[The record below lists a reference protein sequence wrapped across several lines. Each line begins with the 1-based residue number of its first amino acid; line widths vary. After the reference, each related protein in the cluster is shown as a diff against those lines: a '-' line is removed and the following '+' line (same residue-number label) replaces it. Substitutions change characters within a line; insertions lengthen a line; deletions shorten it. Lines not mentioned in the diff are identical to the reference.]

1 MGGRALLLHLFS
13 SPVAGLLLPRSQ
25 GPTVDFERD
34 VRPILAAHC
43 VECHSGANPK
53 AGLRLDRRAAA
64 FAGSSNGRFRVLYPG
79 DAEGSPLYRRVVS
92 DDDEA
97 RMPQG
102 RAPLPPEAT
111 ETIRR
116 WIEEGASWPPQVVVA
131 REERGKDHWAY
142 RRPLAQVPPSVR
154 NEAWVRDGI
163 DRFVL
168 ARLEKEGLEP
178 SPEADRATWLRR
190 ASLDLLGLPPSIEE
204 IDAFL
209 ADATGDAFERQV
221 DRLLASPHYGE
232 RQAALWLD
240 LARFA
245 DTNGYEKDAR
255 RTMWPWRDWVISAF
269 NEDLPFDRFTI
280 EQIAG
285 DLLPGASRAQR
296 VATGFH
302 RNTMTN
308 EEGGADPEEFR
319 VDAVIDRV
327 NTTAAVWLG
336 TTLACAQC
344 HDHKYDPFPQ
354 RDYYRLYAFF
364 NQATDGGSKTDP
376 RLEVPSPEQERALA
390 QARDRIARI
399 ERRLAGAEPSLLAE
413 ERAWAERTR
422 AALPSPPGWRVLLP
436 RSVRSREGSTL
447 SILED
452 GSVLAGGENPPREV
466 YEATFEPG
474 PARIA
479 ALRLEALP
487 DPSLP
492 ERGAGRAG
500 NSNFVLT
507 GFEVERLPAGNADSP
522 IRVRLVAADAD
533 HEQQDGR
540 FRVGLAI
547 DGDHA
552 TGWGVG
558 GKRLRERRVA
568 IFVPEEPIALSAGE
582 SLRFRLAHASEHA
595 RHSIGRFRIS
605 ATPDAEFA
613 ASLAPPEASPWRLA
627 GPYPT
632 TSQAEGLAAAFPPE
646 KGITEGAPPWPPVW
660 EEHAEWRD
668 GVPISLPSE
677 RGVAY
682 FERTLRCESPVRL
695 RMFLG
700 GDDAMRVWLNRA
712 LVHRSEEWPG
722 FLPDQAKVDVDLKAG
737 ENRLLVKVV
746 NGGGLFGFYF
756 DASRATADRMPMAV
770 AEALRLPEE
779 ERHDSGRAA
788 LREYFRNHLSD
799 TARALAGELT
809 SARVEESNLREQV
822 PTTLVLE
829 ERGEKRPT
837 HLFVRGSFLSPGE
850 EVEPG
855 VPAALGNLP
864 EGAPRDRLGL
874 ARWLVSPENPLTA
887 RVTANRLWM
896 QLFGNGIVPTAEDFG
911 TRGDPPSHPELLDY
925 LALEF
930 VAGGWDVKA
939 LLRRL
944 VLSATY
950 RQSSRA
956 SPALLE
962 RDPENSLLARGP
974 RVRLDVE
981 ALRDL
986 ALAASGLRDRRLGGP
1001 SVFPPQP
1008 EGIWAAARSDDRWKV
1023 SEGGDRHRRG
1033 LYTFWRRTSPYATF
1047 SLFDAPSREV
1057 TCTRRAR
1064 SNTPLQALALL
1075 NDPAFVECAEALAR
1089 RMVEGPGP
1097 APEGR
1102 IGRGFRLCTGREP
1115 DAEELDRLGRLLG
1128 AERPGSSNDLRAWT
1142 SVASVLLN
1150 LDETVTKN

>member
-1 MGGRALLLHLFS
+1 MGGRALLLLLFS
-13 SPVAGLLLPRSQ
+13 SPLAGLLLSRPQ
-25 GPTVDFERD
+25 GPKVEFEKD

-43 VECHSGANPK
+43 VECHSGADPK

-79 DAEGSPLYRRVVS
+79 DAEGSPLYRRLVS

-102 RAPLPPEAT
+102 RPPLPPEAT

-142 RRPLAQVPPSVR
+142 RQPKTLPLPTVR

-190 ASLDLLGLPPSIEE
+190 ASLDLAGLPPSIEE
-204 IDAFL
+204 LDAFL

-255 RTMWPWRDWVISAF
+255 RSMWPWRDWVISAF

-296 VATGFH
+296 IATGFH

-364 NQATDGGSKTDP
+364 NQSTDGGSKTDP

-390 QARDRIARI
+390 QAQERIAGI
-399 ERRLAGAEPSLLAE
+399 ERRLAGAEPSLQAE
-413 ERAWAERTR
+413 ERAWAERAR
-422 AALPSPPGWRVLLP
+422 AALPPSPEWRVLPP

-447 SILED
+447 TTLED
-452 GSVLAGGENPPREV
+452 GSVLASGENPPREV
-466 YEATFEPG
+466 YEASLEPG

-479 ALRLEALP
+479 TLRLEALP

-522 IRVRLVAADAD
+522 IQVRLVAADAD

-547 DGDHA
+547 DGDPA

-568 IFVPEEPIALSAGE
+568 VFLPAEPIALSAGE
-582 SLRFRLAHASEHA
+582 SLRVRLSHESEHA
-595 RHSIGRFRIS
+595 QHSIGRFRIS
-605 ATPDAEFA
+605 ATGDAM

-632 TSQAEGLAAAFPPE
+632 PSQAEGLGAAFPPE
-646 KGITEGAPPWPPVW
+646 KGITEGAPEGGPAW

-668 GVPISLPSE
+668 GLPISLPSE

-682 FERTLRCESPVRL
+682 FERTLRCETPVRL

-700 GDDAMRVWLNRA
+700 GDDAMRVWLNGA
-712 LVHRSEEWPG
+712 LVHRSEAWPG
-722 FLPDQAKVDVDLKAG
+722 FLPDQAKVDVDLKPG

-756 DASRATADRMPMAV
+756 DSSRATADRLPMGAV
-770 AEALRLPEE
+770 EALRLPEE
-779 ERHDSGRAA
+779 ARGDPERDA
-788 LREYFRNHLSD
+788 LRTYFRRQVSE
-799 TARALAGELT
+799 TARALDAELASGRVGEEKIR
-809 SARVEESNLREQV
+809 AEV

-829 ERGEKRPT
+829 ERAEKRPT

-855 VPAALGNLP
+855 APAALGNLP
-864 EGAPRDRLGL
+864 EGAPRNRLGL

-896 QLFGNGIVPTAEDFG
+896 QLFGHGIVPTPEDFG
-911 TRGDPPSHPELLDY
+911 TRGEPPSHPELLDY

-930 VAGGWDVKA
+930 VASGWDVKA

-962 RDPENSLLARGP
+962 RDPENVLLARGP
-974 RVRLDVE
+974 RVRLDAE
-981 ALRDL
+981 AIRDL
-986 ALAASGLRDRRLGGP
+986 ALAASGLLDRRIGGP
-1001 SVFPPQP
+1001 SVFPLQP
-1008 EGIWAAARSDDRWKV
+1008 EGVWAAARSDDRWKV
-1023 SEGGDRHRRG
+1023 SEGGNHLRRG

-1075 NDPAFVECAEALAR
+1075 NDPAFVECAQALAG
-1089 RMVEGPGP
+1089 RMLGEAMP
-1097 APEGR
+1097 APQAR
-1102 IGRGFRLCTGREP
+1102 IARGFRLCTGREP
-1115 DAEELDRLGRLLG
+1115 DAEESDLLARLLE
-1128 AERPGSSNDLRAWT
+1128 AERQGRTSPADLRAWT